1 MNEMRREPLTRD
13 EVEYW
18 CNEVDCSGILQFT
31 AEALLNHDA
40 AQREQLRALAAR
52 LAKVEADHAA
62 DVEHIECRNKMIA
75 DLQRQLAT
83 TEKWRDVHKEV
94 ADNQTWHVQKLRQ
107 QVARLTEELE
117 AYAWTISP
125 AMAQAKI
132 DELHEEV
139 ARLRECL
146 EKIHNHSDVDP
157 LGDCA
162 MRQWAGEALRE
173 TGAR

>member
-52 LAKVEADHAA
+52 LAASERELEA
-62 DVEHIECRNKMIA
+62 I
-75 DLQRQLAT
+75 
-83 TEKWRDVHKEV
+83 RDTVG
-94 ADNQTWHVQKLRQ
+94 DTGFSLRQ
-107 QVARLTEELE
+107 QLAE
-117 AYAWTISP
+117 A
-125 AMAQAKI
+125 QQ
-132 DELHEEV
+132 HV
-139 ARLRECL
+139 ARLREALQLIANSVYTDAAPPELRAQNERVCCL
-146 EKIHNHSDVDP
+146 
-157 LGDCA
+157 A
-162 MRQWAGEALRE
+162 QQALRE